1 MEVAKL
7 NEVIVRQY
15 VLAGSTDTDSEILES
30 LSEHQCEKMAQ
41 DIHTPIAVLQKLAT
55 DENGWVREKRTRL

>member
-15 VLAGSTDTDSEILES
+15 VLAGSTDTDSEILKS
-30 LSEHQCEKMAQ
+30 LSEHQCDKMAQ
-41 DIHTPIAVLQKLAT
+41 DIHTPIAVLQKLQPMKT
-55 DENGWVREKRTRL
+55 GG